1 MGLIFSAFYLLSS
14 CFFGGFIWK
23 NIRKTLKNADVFL
36 NKILTIFSDHSIIRK
51 KLRKTTK
58 NAEVFLNKEAEAM
71 KTRAE
76 CLEKYGSDYF
86 IEKK

>member
-1 MGLIFSAFYLLSS
+1 M
-14 CFFGGFIWK
+14 K
-23 NIRKTLKNADVFL
+23 NIRKTIKNAD
-36 NKILTIFSDHSIIRK
+36 
-51 KLRKTTK
+51 
-58 NAEVFLNKEAEAM
+58 EFLNKEAEAM